1 MNTPNGP
8 PRGFGVPGLG
18 GSVFASRTLAN
29 AAVVNAANRLLP
41 APIERQEEPITNNG
55 SQSLPTGDTNAAAF
69 LAAQET
75 ANNKPNPLPISS
87 LRTGFCYD
95 IRMRFHQTVDYR
107 DTHPEDPRRIY
118 RIYKELALAG
128 LIEDRETLSVN
139 SDELMMRLRCRYAT
153 EDEILLVHS
162 QEHLDEM
169 KATESTRP
177 PNTLS

>member
-1 MNTPNGP
+1 MNAPNGP
-8 PRGFGVPGLG
+8 PRGPGYPLPNRAD
-18 GSVFASRTLAN
+18 SVFASRTL
-29 AAVVNAANRLLP
+29 VNTANRPLP
-41 APIERQEEPITNNG
+41 QAPAQGQEDPVTPNG
-55 SQSLPTGDTNAAAF
+55 PQNLPTGDTNAADF
-69 LAAQET
+69 LAAQ
-75 ANNKPNPLPISS
+75 AQAKAKANPLPISS

-107 DTHPEDPRRIY
+107 DIHPEDPRRIY

-139 SDELMMRLRCRYAT
+139 PDELMMRLRCRYAT

-169 KATESTRP
+169 KATEGIHPHRSHG
-177 PNTLS
+177 

>member
-1 MNTPNGP
+1 MNAPNGP
-8 PRGFGVPGLG
+8 PRGPAYSGPNRAD
-18 GSVFASRTLAN
+18 SVFASRTLLN
-29 AAVVNAANRLLP
+29 AASRPLP
-41 APIERQEEPITNNG
+41 ESPVQPQEESATQNG
-55 SQSLPTGDTNAAAF
+55 PQGLPTGDTNAADF
-69 LAAQET
+69 LAAQ
-75 ANNKPNPLPISS
+75 AQAKIKPNPLPISS

-107 DTHPEDPRRIY
+107 DIHPEDPRRIY

-139 SDELMMRLRCRYAT
+139 PDELMMRLRCRYAT

-169 KATESTRP
+169 KATESIRLAPVTRD
-177 PNTLS
+177 